1 MCRSKSEI
9 MTPERSTQS
18 IENPLDLRGLRA
30 LVAVSDYG
38 SFRAA
43 AAELGYTQS
52 AISHQVAE
60 LERALGTSLFTRP
73 GGRGQV
79 SLTPAG
85 EAAYRH
91 ARRAFT
97 ELHALEASVRATEG
111 RERTVVRVGVFQT
124 AAAELLPTALQLLRD
139 EWPGVEVVLSETDDD
154 PRLVDWLAQG
164 RLDLALTINQ
174 QPDDRIELIRLFDDP
189 WVVLTRRDSEL
200 AGAERPSFELLD
212 GADMVAW
219 TSRWQVQAE
228 LEAAW
233 RRRGINP
240 RVVYRT
246 DDNLALQR
254 LVAAD
259 LGHACVGR
267 LAARRAIDPS
277 LTWLAPPDILTTRT
291 VAVCHPRRRDLAEAA
306 RALSA
311 ALRAQF
317 GR

>member
-1 MCRSKSEI
+1 M
-9 MTPERSTQS
+9 
-18 IENPLDLRGLRA
+18 
-30 LVAVSDYG
+30 SDCG

-43 AAELGYTQS
+43 AAQLGYTQS

-60 LERALGTSLFTRP
+60 LERALGASLFTRP
-73 GGRGQV
+73 GGRRQV
-79 SLTPAG
+79 TLTPAG
-85 EAAYRH
+85 EAAYLH

-97 ELHALEASVRATEG
+97 ELHALEAGVQAAQRRG
-111 RERTVVRVGVFQT
+111 PTVVRVGVFQS

-139 EWPGVEVVLSETDDD
+139 EWPGVEVVLSETADD

-164 RLDLALTINQ
+164 RLDLAVTINQ
-174 QPDDRIELIRLFDDP
+174 QPDDRIELIRLFEDP
-189 WVVLTRRDSEL
+189 WVVLTRRDSDL
-200 AGAERPSFELLD
+200 VGAGHPSFELLD
-212 GADMVAW
+212 GADVVAW
-219 TSRWQVQAE
+219 TSRWEVQTE

-254 LVAAD
+254 LVAAG

-267 LAARRAIDPS
+267 FAARRAIDPS
-277 LTWLAPPDILTTRT
+277 LTWLEPPDLLSPRT
-291 VAVCHPRRRDLAEAA
+291 VGLCHPRRRDLAEAA

-311 ALRAQF
+311 ALRGQF

>member
-1 MCRSKSEI
+1 V
-9 MTPERSTQS
+9 
-18 IENPLDLRGLRA
+18 DLRGLRA
-30 LVAVSDYG
+30 LVAVADFG

-43 AAELGYTQS
+43 AGELGYTQS

-60 LERALGTSLFTRP
+60 LERALGASLFTRP
-73 GGRGQV
+73 GGRGAV
-79 SLTPAG
+79 SLTRAG
-85 EAAYRH
+85 EAAYLH
-91 ARRAFT
+91 ARRAFS
-97 ELHALEASVRATEG
+97 ELHALDASVQATLRG
-111 RERTVVRVGVFQT
+111 ERTVVRVGVFQT
-124 AAAELLPTALQLLRD
+124 AAAELLPAALRVLRE

-154 PRLVDWLAQG
+154 PRLIESLAAG

-174 QPDDRIELIRLFDDP
+174 QPDDRVELIRLYEDP
-189 WVVLTRRDSEL
+189 WVVLTRRDSPL
-200 AGAERPSFELLD
+200 AGASPASFELLD
-212 GADMVAW
+212 GADVVAW
-219 TSRWQVQAE
+219 TSRWEIQGE

-254 LVAAD
+254 LVAAG

-267 LAARRAIDPS
+267 LAAERAVDPS
-277 LTWLAPPDILTTRT
+277 LTWLAPPDVLTPRT
-291 VAVCHPRRRDLAEAA
+291 VALCHPRRRDLVEAA

>member
-1 MCRSKSEI
+1 M
-9 MTPERSTQS
+9 ERSTTS
-18 IENPLDLRGLRA
+18 IDSQVDLRGLRA
-30 LVAVSDYG
+30 LVAVADSG

-52 AISHQVAE
+52 AVSHQIGE
-60 LERALGTSLFTRP
+60 LERALGTSLFVRP

-79 SLTPAG
+79 SLTRAG
-85 EAAYRH
+85 EAAYVH
-91 ARRAFT
+91 ARRTFT
-97 ELHALEASVRATEG
+97 ELHALEASVRSSLGT
-111 RERTVVRVGVFQT
+111 ERTVVRVGLFQT
-124 AAAELLPTALQLLRD
+124 AAAELLPAALAVLRE
-139 EWPGVEVVLSETDDD
+139 EWPGIEVVLTETDDD

-164 RLDLALTINQ
+164 RLDLAITINQ
-174 QPDDRIELIRLFDDP
+174 QPDDRIELIRLFEDP

-200 AGAERPSFELLD
+200 AEIERPRFEMLD
-212 GADMVAW
+212 GADVVAW
-219 TSRWQVQAE
+219 TQRWEGQVE

-233 RRRGINP
+233 RRLGIEP
-240 RVVYRT
+240 HVVYRT

-254 LVAAD
+254 LVAAG

-267 LAARRAIDPS
+267 LAAERAVDPS
-277 LTWLAPPDILTTRT
+277 LTWLAPPDVLTPRT
-291 VAVCHPRRRDLAEAA
+291 VALCHPRRLDLAGAA

>member
-1 MCRSKSEI
+1 M
-9 MTPERSTQS
+9 ERSTGS
-18 IENPLDLRGLRA
+18 IETSGVDLRGLRA
-30 LVAVSDYG
+30 LVAVADFG

-43 AAELGYTQS
+43 AGELGYTQS

-60 LERALGTSLFTRP
+60 LERALGASLFTRP
-73 GGRGQV
+73 GGRGAV
-79 SLTPAG
+79 SLTRAG
-85 EAAYRH
+85 EAAYLH
-91 ARRAFT
+91 ARRAFS
-97 ELHALEASVRATEG
+97 ELHALDASVRATLRG
-111 RERTVVRVGVFQT
+111 ERTVVRVGVFQT
-124 AAAELLPTALQLLRD
+124 AAAELLPAALRVLRE

-154 PRLVDWLAQG
+154 PRLIEWLAAG

-174 QPDDRIELIRLFDDP
+174 QPDDRVELIRLYEDP
-189 WVVLTRRDSEL
+189 WVVLTRRDSPL
-200 AGAERPSFELLD
+200 AGASPASFELLD
-212 GADMVAW
+212 GADVVAW
-219 TSRWQVQAE
+219 TSRWEIQGE

-254 LVAAD
+254 LVAAG

-267 LAARRAIDPS
+267 LAAERAVDPS
-277 LTWLAPPDILTTRT
+277 LTWLAPPDVLTPRT
-291 VAVCHPRRRDLAEAA
+291 VALCHPRRRDLVEAA

>member
-1 MCRSKSEI
+1 MK
-9 MTPERSTQS
+9 RSTAS
-18 IENPLDLRGLRA
+18 IENSGVDLRGLRA
-30 LVAVSDYG
+30 LVAVADFG

-43 AAELGYTQS
+43 AGELGYTQS

-60 LERALGTSLFTRP
+60 LERALGASLFTRP
-73 GGRGQV
+73 GGRGAV
-79 SLTPAG
+79 SLTRAG
-85 EAAYRH
+85 EAAYLH
-91 ARRAFT
+91 ARRAFS
-97 ELHALEASVRATEG
+97 ELHALDASVQATLRG
-111 RERTVVRVGVFQT
+111 ERTVVRVGVFQT
-124 AAAELLPTALQLLRD
+124 AAAELLPAALRVLRE

-154 PRLVDWLAQG
+154 PRLIEWLAAG

-174 QPDDRIELIRLFDDP
+174 QPDDRVELIRLYEDP
-189 WVVLTRRDSEL
+189 WVVLTRRDSPL
-200 AGAERPSFELLD
+200 AGASPASFELLD
-212 GADMVAW
+212 GADVVAW
-219 TSRWQVQAE
+219 TSRWEIQGE

-254 LVAAD
+254 LVAAG

-267 LAARRAIDPS
+267 LAAERAVDPS
-277 LTWLAPPDILTTRT
+277 LTWLAPPDVLTPRT
-291 VAVCHPRRRDLAEAA
+291 VALCHPRRRDLVEAA

>member
-1 MCRSKSEI
+1 ME
-9 MTPERSTQS
+9 QS
-18 IENPLDLRGLRA
+18 IGSIESGVELRGLRA
-30 LVAVSDYG
+30 LVAVADYG

-43 AAELGYTQS
+43 AVELGYTQS

-60 LERALGTSLFTRP
+60 LERTLEASLFTRP
-73 GGRGQV
+73 GGRGRV
-79 SLTPAG
+79 ALTRAG
-85 EAAYRH
+85 EAAYVH

-97 ELHALEASVRATEG
+97 ELHALDAAVQATQSG
-111 RERTVVRVGVFQT
+111 ERTVVRVGVFQT
-124 AAAELLPTALQLLRD
+124 AAAELLPAALRVLRE

-154 PRLVDWLAQG
+154 PRLMDWLAQG
-164 RLDLALTINQ
+164 RLDLALMINQ
-174 QPDDRIELIRLFDDP
+174 QPDDRVELIRLYDDP
-189 WVVLTRRDSEL
+189 WVILTRRDSEL
-200 AGAERPSFELLD
+200 AAASPASFDLLD
-212 GADMVAW
+212 GADVVAW
-219 TSRWQVQAE
+219 TSRWEIQGE

-233 RRRGINP
+233 RRRGIKP

-254 LVAAD
+254 LVAAG

-267 LAARRAIDPS
+267 LAAERAIDPS
-277 LTWLAPPDILTTRT
+277 LTWLAPPDILSPRT
-291 VAVCHPRRRDLAEAA
+291 VALCHPRRREPAEAA